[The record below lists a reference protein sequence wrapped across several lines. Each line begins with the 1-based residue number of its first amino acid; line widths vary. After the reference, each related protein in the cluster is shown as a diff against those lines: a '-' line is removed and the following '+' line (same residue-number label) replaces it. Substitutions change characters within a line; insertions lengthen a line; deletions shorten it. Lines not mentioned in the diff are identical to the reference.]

1 MSARR
6 FMPVRVMHRLAV
18 ELCPMIGRMFSTRW
32 KRSVISLSI
41 IEMMINVAVKVVWP
55 MEPRSGTDKDAA

>member
-1 MSARR
+1 
-6 FMPVRVMHRLAV
+6 
-18 ELCPMIGRMFSTRW
+18 MFSTRW